1 MKLAARLH
9 KEIGMDEI
17 TKLQLDTYA
26 RLVIQQERLI
36 QIQLTCMELQNKA
49 FRAAITPIV
58 TFQGVDI
65 EPNYN

>member
-1 MKLAARLH
+1 
-9 KEIGMDEI
+9 MDEI